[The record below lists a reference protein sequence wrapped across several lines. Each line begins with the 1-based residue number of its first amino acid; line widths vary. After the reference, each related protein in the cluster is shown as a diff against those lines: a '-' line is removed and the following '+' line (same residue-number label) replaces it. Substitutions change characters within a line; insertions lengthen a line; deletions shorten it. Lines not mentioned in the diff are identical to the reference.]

1 MVIYPPPPSDGEEEH
16 QVAVLFIDQLS
27 WLSPGRM
34 TWIGYVSAIDSSSAQ
49 IPLADRCYSSV
60 IDIGN
65 RLRYEKFSSAKRIR
79 SAKRTD

>member
-34 TWIGYVSAIDSSSAQ
+34 TWIGYVSAGDSQ
-49 IPLADRCYSSV
+49 GV
-60 IDIGN
+60 GN
-65 RLRYEKFSSAKRIR
+65 TGLEPTGFTS
-79 SAKRTD
+79 